1 MKILYRWGSGLSTG
15 KRHRPRWSMSCTMPR
30 LSAAAPHRVQMNVM
44 ASIVKSSFMF
54 FSVLYRVYSPKKR
67 TVKCCV
73 GRPWMRRSTRRLSGP
88 MLWRTRRRKIDA
100 IGGIVPPICLNL
112 TFIFGQPAEILKISP
127 PSLAD
132 PKMGCYT
139 RPISADRDT
148 SAHGRFILC
157 YTKDKCVVSG
167 KKLL

>member
-1 MKILYRWGSGLSTG
+1 MG
-15 KRHRPRWSMSCTMPR
+15 KRLVNGKTSPAQVVDELHDAPAQCRR
-30 LSAAAPHRVQMNVM
+30 AAQGTDECDGLHSQVLLRG
-44 ASIVKSSFMF
+44 
-54 FSVLYRVYSPKKR
+54 FSVLYRGCSPKKR
-67 TVKCCV
+67 TVKCCA
-73 GRPWMRRSTRRLSGP
+73 GRPWMRQSTRRLSGP

-127 PSLAD
+127 PALAD

-139 RPISADRDT
+139 RPISANRDA

-157 YTKDKCVVSG
+157 YTKDRCVVSA